1 MANKIKV
8 VVVNPEELEKA
19 SEIWTKA
26 LYDCYIKHQSKKEI
40 TNETQL
46 KAQAQ

>member
-1 MANKIKV
+1 MKNKIKV

-26 LYDCYIKHQSKKEI
+26 LDDCYITHQSKEEKI
-40 TNETQL
+40 NETQL
-46 KAQAQ
+46 QTQIQ